1 LPFAIIVRGRRV
13 QAPWLAALVAL
24 LLLAS
29 SAFVPRSVEWVTLF
43 AARPPLPLVSQSID
57 LLVLP
62 PPPPPP
68 PAEPPP
74 QIAKLPVA
82 RDSSPDIPRAAG
94 KPPPAEKPVR
104 VSDGLKEPRK
114 VKNVAP
120 VYPALAQA
128 AGIEGVVILE
138 LTIGAEG
145 KVIKAQ
151 VLKSQPLLDQAAI
164 DAVMQWEYA
173 PTVVDGRAVP
183 VILAV
188 TVPFRKRAQRPI
200 RTLTEAF
207 PSHDPT
213 MFESRGLCRIDP
225 GASAHAASPSSSPS
239 SPSRLRVD
247 GPECAVRRQNQ
258 ERSAV
263 GKAPFSITMVIFTRW
278 PSRIRG

>member
-1 LPFAIIVRGRRV
+1 MLVERALRIVDADATASSALTLASVALSTWPMIAAVLIVIGLPFAIIVRGRRV

-188 TVPFRKRAQRPI
+188 TVPFRK
-200 RTLTEAF
+200 
-207 PSHDPT
+207 
-213 MFESRGLCRIDP
+213 
-225 GASAHAASPSSSPS
+225 
-239 SPSRLRVD
+239 
-247 GPECAVRRQNQ
+247 
-258 ERSAV
+258 
-263 GKAPFSITMVIFTRW
+263 
-278 PSRIRG
+278 